1 MDPISVDMSTNS
13 QVQNAA
19 RQKRRALIGDIEKIR
34 NSKVL
39 VYFCGD
45 RAGFEASI
53 APDSVRWIYD
63 HLLSLNNGQNVDQI
77 DLYLYSIGGALEA
90 PWQIISTIR
99 QFCKKLNIL
108 IPYKAYSAATLV
120 AIGAD
125 KILMGRKGEL
135 GPIDPQMIAQSTAT
149 RRQEG

>member
-1 MDPISVDMSTNS
+1 
-13 QVQNAA
+13 
-19 RQKRRALIGDIEKIR
+19 
-34 NSKVL
+34 
-39 VYFCGD
+39 
-45 RAGFEASI
+45 
-53 APDSVRWIYD
+53 
-63 HLLSLNNGQNVDQI
+63 LSLNNGQNVDQI